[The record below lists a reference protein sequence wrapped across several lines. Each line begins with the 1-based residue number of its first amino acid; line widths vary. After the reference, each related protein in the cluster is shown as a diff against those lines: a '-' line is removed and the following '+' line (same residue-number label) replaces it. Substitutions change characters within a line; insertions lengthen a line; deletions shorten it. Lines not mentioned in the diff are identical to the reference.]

1 MNRTQV
7 TDLIT
12 RYNGNRGISV
22 EVIYDYG
29 CSDTLIDPSHV
40 CGENYGVA
48 VLSADGRQSTYDFT
62 LALQFIT
69 NAGVDTTP
77 STPLAQYSV
86 KCVDCGA
93 PNARYNVLFD
103 ETHVRPYFAVA
114 DDCVHPINARCESCV
129 IETAKVRNARYNERQ
144 SPQCAVCGN
153 HHAMFTCNI
162 CDARVCPD
170 HGYSKNI
177 DTDPIVC
184 QNCAVNHRC
193 TYDCKHDAHALLT
206 PVPRSQQELLSRY
219 AYEEKEQTS

>member
-62 LALQFIT
+62 LALQCIADT
-69 NAGVDTTP
+69 GVDTTP

-86 KCVDCGA
+86 KHARHVCSGNCVDGIQQPRFDGDDAIKCYCHCHVPL
-93 PNARYNVLFD
+93 PNSEIADVLYD
-103 ETHVRPYFAVA
+103 SQR
-114 DDCVHPINARCESCV
+114 
-129 IETAKVRNARYNERQ
+129 
-144 SPQCAVCGN
+144 
-153 HHAMFTCNI
+153 
-162 CDARVCPD
+162 
-170 HGYSKNI
+170 
-177 DTDPIVC
+177 
-184 QNCAVNHRC
+184 VNHFEF
-193 TYDCKHDAHALLT
+193 T
-206 PVPRSQQELLSRY
+206 VGY
-219 AYEEKEQTS
+219 ACENINPYTVKVTTRAQIIVQAILEYAGYIVTIINPHTVHVTR